1 MASLVG
7 EEGSGEWPIPFCAED
22 GTSVNETGEA
32 IVSLQLIPKR
42 LRAAPLVLQN
52 SRCPYSAQHSILTS
66 QPDCSHYAITV
77 NIMWF
82 IAINIIIFM
91 VTA

>member
-42 LRAAPLVLQN
+42 LRAAPLVSSEFSMPLLTT
-52 SRCPYSAQHSILTS
+52 ALHS
-66 QPDCSHYAITV
+66 H
-77 NIMWF
+77 
-82 IAINIIIFM
+82 
-91 VTA
+91 